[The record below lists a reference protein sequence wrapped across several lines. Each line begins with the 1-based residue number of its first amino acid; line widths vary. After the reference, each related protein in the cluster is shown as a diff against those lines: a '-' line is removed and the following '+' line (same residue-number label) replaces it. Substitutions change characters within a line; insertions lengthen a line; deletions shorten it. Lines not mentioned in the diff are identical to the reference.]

1 MYILNYVLAMS
12 VLTRIYLEVIIIL
25 YPFPFRMLLNVIIF
39 HIIKNDMV
47 YIISQST
54 NTSEN
59 N

>member
-25 YPFPFRMLLNVIIF
+25 YPFPCRMLLNVIIF
-39 HIIKNDMV
+39 HIIKNDIV